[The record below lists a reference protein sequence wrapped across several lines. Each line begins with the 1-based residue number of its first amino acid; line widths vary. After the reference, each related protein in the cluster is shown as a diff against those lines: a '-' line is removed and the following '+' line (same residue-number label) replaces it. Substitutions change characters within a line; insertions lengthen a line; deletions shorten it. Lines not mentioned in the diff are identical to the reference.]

1 MNSYGSALKSLAS
14 HSVGSLVYRTAGLAL
29 ISIYALQLGPDALG
43 RLERLLALSLLLA
56 PVLSLQIQ
64 DAFLPVY
71 KHLPRAAFYAAISIV
86 IAFSALL
93 LLLGLGLSSTQIV
106 SSDVIAVMAVH
117 AASTVMWQLLRNLVR
132 AEGAYGV
139 MVLAELLQ
147 AGIMLAAGVALL
159 WAGVG
164 ILGAMLAISLSNI
177 AGCVLCWTRA
187 PSMGARCISESE
199 LVNTLREIFSVAR
212 RLLPNLVL
220 WWGIELSDRLLLAR
234 YAGENEAGVYAAGA
248 RIAGIGMAVCL
259 LIYQSWQVQAINR
272 LSRTEPQDSFFTTT
286 LSWYVA
292 AVSLSLS
299 LLACIIAPLSSLLF
313 GPDFLYA
320 KIYAASLMPSVF
332 LASLCYFFGITLYA
346 PGNESA
352 WIASAAGFV
361 VSLGINISLIP
372 AFGAP
377 AAVVASF
384 LAYAVIL
391 SLRIRAA
398 RKAIA
403 APLSGKIFFPPL
415 VVLTLQGICIYQEAP
430 PTFTAIGLATL
441 LILNRSHIMPLFTLI
456 ISKNSKN

>member
-1 MNSYGSALKSLAS
+1 MSSYGSALKSLAS
-14 HSVGSLVYRTAGLAL
+14 HSVGSIVYRTAGLAL

-64 DAFLPVY
+64 DAFLPAY

-93 LLLGLGLSSTQIV
+93 LLLGLGLSSTQVV
-106 SSDVIAVMAVH
+106 SSDVLAVMAVH
-117 AASTVMWQLLRNLVR
+117 ASSTVMWQLLRNLVR
-132 AEGAYGV
+132 AEGAYSV

-164 ILGAMLAISLSNI
+164 ILGAILAIALSNI

-187 PSMGARCISESE
+187 PSMGARRISKSE

-259 LIYQSWQVQAINR
+259 LIYQSWQVPAINR

-299 LLACIIAPLSSLLF
+299 LLACIIAPLSSFLF

-346 PGNESA
+346 PGNESS

-398 RKAIA
+398 RKVIDVSL
-403 APLSGKIFFPPL
+403 PGKIFFPPL
-415 VVLTLQGICIYQEAP
+415 VVLTLQGICIYQEAQ

-441 LILNRSHIMPLFTLI
+441 LILNRPHIMPIFTLI